1 MLCLINGALFLLAM
15 KLIVGHKYIEC
26 IDTGS
31 SSPTSSIW
39 THYIITLAHL
49 LFLSFFLTW
58 DLRPVAFLC
67 ACPTWSLFWL
77 LE

>member
-1 MLCLINGALFLLAM
+1 M

-39 THYIITLAHL
+39 TQVTAATVMTHCIHL
-49 LFLSFFLTW
+49 HSKW
-58 DLRPVAFLC
+58 PAFV
-67 ACPTWSLFWL
+67 
-77 LE
+77 